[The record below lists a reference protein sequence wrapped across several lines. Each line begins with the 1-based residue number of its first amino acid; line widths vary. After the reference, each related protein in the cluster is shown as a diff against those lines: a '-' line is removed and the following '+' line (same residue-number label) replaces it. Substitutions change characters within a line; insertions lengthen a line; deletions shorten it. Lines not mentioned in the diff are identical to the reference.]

1 MESCMPYPFW
11 HAQARKNIFSPW
23 RDLLDSA
30 GPIIL
35 ASHKT
40 TTCGFVEKRHA
51 EELIKKYKIQ
61 RNGNTCT
68 L

>member
-1 MESCMPYPFW
+1 MESSMPYPFW
-11 HAQARKNIFSPW
+11 HAQARRNMFSKW

-35 ASHKT
+35 ASRG
-40 TTCGFVEKRHA
+40 TTCGFAEKKHA